1 MKINQFVPDT
11 KIFDN
16 LNLVMGKTDN
26 SSDTTNSASSFL
38 DILKDKLD
46 EVNAQ
51 QVNADQSTEN
61 FIKGDDSDVSQVL
74 LDTEEAKMS
83 LELAV
88 QVRNKL
94 VEAYQEINRMQI

>member
-16 LNLVMGKTDN
+16 LNLNLNKTNN
-26 SSDTTNSASSFL
+26 SSANTDGASSFV

-46 EVNAQ
+46 AVNDQ
-51 QVNADQSTEN
+51 QVKADQSTEN
-61 FIKGDDSDVSQVL
+61 FIKGDDQDVSQVL
-74 LDTEEAKMS
+74 LDTEQAKMS

-88 QVRNKL
+88 QVRNKI
-94 VEAYQEINRMQI
+94 VEAYQELNRMQI

>member
-16 LNLVMGKTDN
+16 LNLVPNKKDSSSDNTDN
-26 SSDTTNSASSFL
+26 VSSFV
-38 DILKDKLD
+38 DVLKDKLD

-51 QVNADQSTEN
+51 QVKADESTES
-61 FIKGDDSDVSQVL
+61 FIKGDGQDVSQVL